1 MDRIKMMIK
10 PNKLTLSLITLS
22 IISATSVFANEINS
36 VEPTKPL
43 NYDIKLN
50 QATIFLRGA
59 ELENNVT
66 LNLPAG
72 QSEIVLSNVANN
84 IDPRSLSISIDNEDV
99 IINTINVKKIPIAP
113 SYPSNIAVL
122 MEKQKDI
129 NKRIEV
135 LNININVGDEQITL
149 LKDQS
154 FFGYGETQSLEH
166 SSQKFDFIS
175 QKMTSILNQQKMA
188 REEIAELTEQLE
200 ELNRQLEI
208 DMPII
213 AQEKT
218 QIVLSLGTSKN
229 LTSKMRIS
237 YITPDAGWSPAY
249 DIRSQGMD
257 KPILL
262 TYKADVI
269 QNTGLNWDKVKLVLT
284 STNPSLNITAPTLS
298 PWYLSLYNNT
308 SKFKQS
314 NMDMRMAMPAPVL
327 EEMSERE
334 SMAPRERLSKGV
346 TRYVTTN
353 NNGINLSHA
362 IALPYTLKNSTEP
375 NTLVIN
381 QKEVVADYRYLTTP
395 KLVEEVYLQAEV
407 KDWENLNLLNGRAN
421 IYYMNSFVGNSYINT
436 NELTELLSIPF
447 GIDKNIQISRI
458 NNEKIRKEPIFIGT
472 TIEQKE
478 SYTIKVRNTYNSPV
492 KVTIYDQLP
501 LSQENNINVA
511 DAVYKDGVLDK
522 DTGEIK
528 WDITL
533 GAKEEKSL
541 PLNYTLS
548 YPKNRQIMGL

>member
-1 MDRIKMMIK
+1 MMIK

-36 VEPTKPL
+36 VDPTKPL

-72 QSEIVLSNVANN
+72 QSEVVLSNVANN

-298 PWYLSLYNNT
+298 PWYLSLYNNA

-327 EEMSERE
+327 DEMSERE
-334 SMAPRERLSKGV
+334 TSAPRERLSKGV

-436 NELTELLSIPF
+436 NELTELFSILF

-511 DAVYKDGVLDK
+511 DAIYKDGVLDK

>member
-1 MDRIKMMIK
+1 MMIK
-10 PNKLTLSLITLS
+10 SNKLTLSLITLS
-22 IISATSVFANEINS
+22 IISATSAFANEINS
-36 VEPTKPL
+36 VDPTKPI

-72 QSEIVLSNVANN
+72 QSEVVLSNVANN

-113 SYPSNIAVL
+113 SYPSDIAVL

-129 NKRIEV
+129 NKRIEE
-135 LNININVGDEQITL
+135 LNININVGNEQITL

-188 REEIAELTEQLE
+188 REEITELTKQLE
-200 ELNRQLEI
+200 ELSRQLEI
-208 DMPII
+208 DIPII

-269 QNTGLNWDKVKLVLT
+269 QNTGLNWDKVKLILT

-298 PWYLSLYNNT
+298 PWYLALYNDNAKFR
-308 SKFKQS
+308 SKS
-314 NMDMRMAMPAPVL
+314 MSMEMA
-327 EEMSERE
+327 
-334 SMAPRERLSKGV
+334 
-346 TRYVTTN
+346 
-353 NNGINLSHA
+353 
-362 IALPYTLKNSTEP
+362 
-375 NTLVIN
+375 
-381 QKEVVADYRYLTTP
+381 
-395 KLVEEVYLQAEV
+395 
-407 KDWENLNLLNGRAN
+407 
-421 IYYMNSFVGNSYINT
+421 
-436 NELTELLSIPF
+436 
-447 GIDKNIQISRI
+447 
-458 NNEKIRKEPIFIGT
+458 
-472 TIEQKE
+472 
-478 SYTIKVRNTYNSPV
+478 SPV
-492 KVTIYDQLP
+492 APSPAIIR
-501 LSQENNINVA
+501 E
-511 DAVYKDGVLDK
+511 
-522 DTGEIK
+522 
-528 WDITL
+528 
-533 GAKEEKSL
+533 
-541 PLNYTLS
+541 
-548 YPKNRQIMGL
+548 

>member
-1 MDRIKMMIK
+1 MMIK

-22 IISATSVFANEINS
+22 IISSTSAFANEINS
-36 VEPTKPL
+36 VDPTKPL

-59 ELENNVT
+59 ELDNNVT

-72 QSEIVLSNVANN
+72 QSEVVLSNIANN
-84 IDPRSLSISIDNEDV
+84 IDPKSLSISIDNDDV

-113 SYPSNIAVL
+113 IYPTAITVL
-122 MEKQKDI
+122 IDKQKEI
-129 NKRIEV
+129 NKQIEV
-135 LNININVGDEQITL
+135 LNININVGDEQIAL

-175 QKMTSILNQQKMA
+175 QKMTSILNQQKA
-188 REEIAELTEQLE
+188 AQEEIAELTEKLE

-213 AQEKT
+213 AKEKT

-308 SKFKQS
+308 AKFRNS
-314 NMDMRMAMPAPVL
+314 NMDMKMAMPAPV
-327 EEMSERE
+327 SEAMNE
-334 SMAPRERLSKGV
+334 APREQLSKGV

-528 WDITL
+528 WNITL

>member
-1 MDRIKMMIK
+1 MMIK

-22 IISATSVFANEINS
+22 IISATSAFANEINS
-36 VEPTKPL
+36 VDLTKSL

-72 QSEIVLSNVANN
+72 QSEVVLSNVANN

-113 SYPSNIAVL
+113 SYPSDIAVL

-154 FFGYGETQSLEH
+154 FFGYGETQSLEQ

-200 ELNRQLEI
+200 ELSRQLEI

-218 QIVLSLGTSKN
+218 QIFLSLGTSKD

-269 QNTGLNWDKVKLVLT
+269 QNTGLNWDKVKLILT

-298 PWYLSLYNNT
+298 PWYLALYNDNAKFR
-308 SKFKQS
+308 SKSMSMEMASPVAPSPAITIEESHEKQL
-314 NMDMRMAMPAPVL
+314 N
-327 EEMSERE
+327 
-334 SMAPRERLSKGV
+334 KGV

-362 IALPYTLKNSTEP
+362 IALPYTLKNSTKP

-407 KDWENLNLLNGRAN
+407 KDWENLNLLNGRTN

-501 LSQENNINVA
+501 LSQENNINVT

>member
-1 MDRIKMMIK
+1 MMIK

-22 IISATSVFANEINS
+22 IISATSAFANEINS
-36 VEPTKPL
+36 VDLTKSL

-72 QSEIVLSNVANN
+72 QSEVVLSNVANN

-113 SYPSNIAVL
+113 SYPSDIAVL

-175 QKMTSILNQQKMA
+175 QKMTSILNQQKIA

-200 ELNRQLEI
+200 ELSRQLEI

-218 QIVLSLGTSKN
+218 QIVLSLGTSKD

-269 QNTGLNWDKVKLVLT
+269 QNTGLNWDKVKLILT

-298 PWYLSLYNNT
+298 PWYLALYNDNAKFRSKSMSMEMT
-308 SKFKQS
+308 SPVAPSPAITIEESHEKQL
-314 NMDMRMAMPAPVL
+314 N
-327 EEMSERE
+327 
-334 SMAPRERLSKGV
+334 KGV

-362 IALPYTLKNSTEP
+362 IALPYTLKNSTKP

-407 KDWENLNLLNGRAN
+407 KDWENLNLLNGRTN

-501 LSQENNINVA
+501 LSQENNINVT

>member
-1 MDRIKMMIK
+1 MIK
-10 PNKLTLSLITLS
+10 PNKLTLSLFILS
-22 IISATSVFANEINS
+22 IISTSNALANEPNS
-36 VEPTKPL
+36 AELTKAL
-43 NYDIKLN
+43 YQDVKLN

-59 ELENNVT
+59 ELENSTT

-72 QSEIVLSNVANN
+72 QSEVVLSNVANN
-84 IDPRSLSISIDNEDV
+84 IDPKSLSISLDNDDV
-99 IINTINVKKIPIAP
+99 VINTINVKKIPIAP
-113 SYPSNIAVL
+113 SYPSAITVL
-122 MEKQKDI
+122 MEKQRDL
-129 NKRIEV
+129 NKRIEE
-135 LNININVGDEQITL
+135 LNININVGDEQIAL

-154 FFGYGETQSLEH
+154 FFGYGETQSLEQ

-175 QKMTSILNQQKMA
+175 KKMTSILNQQKMA
-188 REEIAELTEQLE
+188 REEIAELTEKLE
-200 ELNRQLEI
+200 ELSRQLEI

-213 AQEKT
+213 AKEKT

-249 DIRSQGMD
+249 DIRSQGMG

-298 PWYLSLYNNT
+298 PWYLALYNDNAKFR
-308 SKFKQS
+308 SKS
-314 NMDMRMAMPAPVL
+314 MSMDMAAPVVPSPAL
-327 EEMSERE
+327 MGEESYEKQ
-334 SMAPRERLSKGV
+334 LNKGV

-353 NNGINLSHA
+353 NNGINLSHT
-362 IALPYTLKNSTEP
+362 IALPYTLKNSTET

-381 QKEVVADYRYLTTP
+381 QKEVTADYRYLTTP

-421 IYYMNSFVGNSYINT
+421 IYYMNSFVGNTYINT
-436 NELTELLSIPF
+436 NELTELLNIPL

-478 SYTIKVRNTYNSPV
+478 SYTIKVRNTYDTLV

-511 DAVYKDGVLDK
+511 NADYKDGVLDK
-522 DTGEIK
+522 DTGEIE
-528 WDITL
+528 WSITL
-533 GAKEEKSL
+533 GAKQEKSL

-548 YPKNRQIMGL
+548 YPKNRQVMGL

>member
-1 MDRIKMMIK
+1 MMIK

-22 IISATSVFANEINS
+22 IISSTSAFANEINS
-36 VEPTKPL
+36 VDLNKPL
-43 NYDIKLN
+43 NYDIKLD

-59 ELENNVT
+59 ELDNNVT

-72 QSEIVLSNVANN
+72 QSEVVLSNVANN
-84 IDPRSLSISIDNEDV
+84 IDPKSLSISIDNDDV
-99 IINTINVKKIPIAP
+99 IINTINVKKIPIP
-113 SYPSNIAVL
+113 PNYPSAIVAL
-122 MEKQKDI
+122 MEKQKEI

-135 LNININVGDEQITL
+135 LNININVGDEQIAL

-154 FFGYGETQSLEH
+154 FFGHDETQSLEH
-166 SSQKFDFIS
+166 ASQKFDFIS
-175 QKMTSILNQQKMA
+175 QKMTSILNQQKIA
-188 REEIAELTEQLE
+188 REEIAELTEQFE
-200 ELNRQLEI
+200 ELSRKLEI

-213 AQEKT
+213 AEEKT
-218 QIVLSLGTSKN
+218 QIVLSLGASKN
-229 LTSKMRIS
+229 LTSKMHIS

-298 PWYLSLYNNT
+298 PWYLALYNDNAKFR
-308 SKFKQS
+308 SKSMSMEMASAPSPTIMREESHEKQL
-314 NMDMRMAMPAPVL
+314 N
-327 EEMSERE
+327 
-334 SMAPRERLSKGV
+334 KGV

-381 QKEVVADYRYLTTP
+381 QKEVVADYRYLATP

-436 NELTELLSIPF
+436 NELTELLNIPF

-528 WDITL
+528 WNITL

-541 PLNYTLS
+541 LLNYTLS
-548 YPKNRQIMGL
+548 YPKNRQVVGL

>member
-1 MDRIKMMIK
+1 MMIK
-10 PNKLTLSLITLS
+10 SNKLTLSLITLS
-22 IISATSVFANEINS
+22 IISATSAFANEINS
-36 VEPTKPL
+36 VDPTKPI

-72 QSEIVLSNVANN
+72 QSEVVLSNVANN

-113 SYPSNIAVL
+113 SYPSDIAIL

-175 QKMTSILNQQKMA
+175 QKMASILNQQKMA
-188 REEIAELTEQLE
+188 REEITELTKQLE
-200 ELNRQLEI
+200 ELRRQLEI

-237 YITPDAGWSPAY
+237 YITPDARWSPAY

-269 QNTGLNWDKVKLVLT
+269 QNTGLNWDKVKLILT

-298 PWYLSLYNNT
+298 PWYLALYNDNAKFR
-308 SKFKQS
+308 SKSMSMEMASPVAPSPAIIREESHEKQL
-314 NMDMRMAMPAPVL
+314 N
-327 EEMSERE
+327 
-334 SMAPRERLSKGV
+334 KGV

-353 NNGINLSHA
+353 NNGINFSHT

-381 QKEVVADYRYLTTP
+381 QKEVVANYRYLTTP

>member
-1 MDRIKMMIK
+1 MMIK
-10 PNKLTLSLITLS
+10 PNKLILSLITLS
-22 IISATSVFANEINS
+22 IISSTSAFANEINS
-36 VEPTKPL
+36 VDPTKPL

-59 ELENNVT
+59 ELDNNVT

-72 QSEIVLSNVANN
+72 QSEVVLSNIANN
-84 IDPRSLSISIDNEDV
+84 IDPKSLSISIDNDDV

-113 SYPSNIAVL
+113 SYPSAIAVL

-135 LNININVGDEQITL
+135 LNININVGDEQIAL

-175 QKMTSILNQQKMA
+175 QKMTSILNQQKAA
-188 REEIAELTEQLE
+188 REEIAELTEKLE

-213 AQEKT
+213 AKEKT

-308 SKFKQS
+308 AKFRNS
-314 NMDMRMAMPAPVL
+314 NMDMKMAMPAPV
-327 EEMSERE
+327 SEAINE
-334 SMAPRERLSKGV
+334 APREQLSKGV

-528 WDITL
+528 WNITL

>member
-1 MDRIKMMIK
+1 MKMMIK
-10 PNKLTLSLITLS
+10 PNKRALSLFALS
-22 IISATSVFANEINS
+22 IVSATNVFANEIS
-36 VEPTKPL
+36 SIDPAKTL
-43 NYDIKLN
+43 NYDVKLN

-59 ELENNVT
+59 ELNNNVT

-72 QSEIVLSNVANN
+72 QSEVVLSNIANN
-84 IDPRSLSISIDNEDV
+84 IDPKSLSISIDNDDV

-113 SYPSNIAVL
+113 SYPSAITVL

-129 NKRIEV
+129 NKKIEE
-135 LNININVGDEQITL
+135 LNINIKVGDEQIVL

-154 FFGYGETQSLEH
+154 FFGYGETQSLEQ

-175 QKMTSILNQQKMA
+175 QKMTSILNQQKIA

-208 DMPII
+208 NMPVITK
-213 AQEKT
+213 EKT
-218 QIVLSLGTSKN
+218 QIVLSLDTSKN
-229 LTSKMRIS
+229 LTSKMHIS

-298 PWYLSLYNNT
+298 PWYLALYNDNAKFR
-308 SKFKQS
+308 SKSMSMEMASAPSPTMMREESHEKQL
-314 NMDMRMAMPAPVL
+314 N
-327 EEMSERE
+327 
-334 SMAPRERLSKGV
+334 KGV

-407 KDWENLNLLNGRAN
+407 KDWENLNLLNGRTN

-501 LSQENNINVA
+501 LSQENNINVT
-511 DAVYKDGVLDK
+511 DAVYKDGVLNK
-522 DTGEIK
+522 DTGEIE
-528 WDITL
+528 WNITL

>member
-1 MDRIKMMIK
+1 MDRMKMMIK

-22 IISATSVFANEINS
+22 IISSTSAFANEINS
-36 VEPTKPL
+36 VDPTKPL

-59 ELENNVT
+59 ELDNNVT

-72 QSEIVLSNVANN
+72 QSEVVLSNIANN
-84 IDPRSLSISIDNEDV
+84 IDPKSLSISIDNNDV

-113 SYPSNIAVL
+113 IYPTVITVL
-122 MEKQKDI
+122 IDKQKEI
-129 NKRIEV
+129 NKQIEV
-135 LNININVGDEQITL
+135 LNININVGDEQIAL

-154 FFGYGETQSLEH
+154 FFGYGETQSLEQ

-175 QKMTSILNQQKMA
+175 QKMTSILNQQKLA
-188 REEIAELTEQLE
+188 REEIAKLTEQLE

-213 AQEKT
+213 AKEKT

-308 SKFKQS
+308 AKFRNS
-314 NMDMRMAMPAPVL
+314 NMDMKMAMPAPV
-327 EEMSERE
+327 SEAMNE
-334 SMAPRERLSKGV
+334 APREQLSKGV

-511 DAVYKDGVLDK
+511 DTVYKDGVLDK

-528 WDITL
+528 WNITL

-548 YPKNRQIMGL
+548 YPKNRQIVGL

>member
-1 MDRIKMMIK
+1 MDRMKMMIK

-22 IISATSVFANEINS
+22 IISSTSAFANEINS
-36 VEPTKPL
+36 VELNKPL
-43 NYDIKLN
+43 NYDIKLD

-59 ELENNVT
+59 ELDNNVT

-72 QSEIVLSNVANN
+72 QSEVVLSNVANN
-84 IDPRSLSISIDNEDV
+84 IDPKSLSISIDNDDV
-99 IINTINVKKIPIAP
+99 IINTINVKKIPIP
-113 SYPSNIAVL
+113 PNYPSAIVAL
-122 MEKQKDI
+122 MEKQKEI

-135 LNININVGDEQITL
+135 LNININVGDEQIAL

-154 FFGYGETQSLEH
+154 FFGHDETQSLEH

-175 QKMTSILNQQKMA
+175 QKMTSILNQQKIA
-188 REEIAELTEQLE
+188 REEIAELTEQFE
-200 ELNRQLEI
+200 ELSRKLEI

-213 AQEKT
+213 AEEKT
-218 QIVLSLGTSKN
+218 QIVLSLGASKN

-298 PWYLSLYNNT
+298 PWYLALYNDNAKFR
-308 SKFKQS
+308 SKSMNMEMASAPSPTIMREESHEKQL
-314 NMDMRMAMPAPVL
+314 N
-327 EEMSERE
+327 
-334 SMAPRERLSKGV
+334 KGV

-381 QKEVVADYRYLTTP
+381 QKEVVADYRYLATP

-436 NELTELLSIPF
+436 NELTELLNIPF

-528 WDITL
+528 WNITL

-548 YPKNRQIMGL
+548 YPKNRQVVGL

>member
-1 MDRIKMMIK
+1 MMIK

-22 IISATSVFANEINS
+22 IISSTSAFANEINS
-36 VEPTKPL
+36 VELNKPL
-43 NYDIKLN
+43 NYDIKLD

-59 ELENNVT
+59 ELDNNVT

-72 QSEIVLSNVANN
+72 QSEVVLSNVANN
-84 IDPRSLSISIDNEDV
+84 IDPKSLSISIDNDDV
-99 IINTINVKKIPIAP
+99 IINTINVKKIPIP
-113 SYPSNIAVL
+113 PNYPSAIVAL
-122 MEKQKDI
+122 MEKQKEI

-135 LNININVGDEQITL
+135 LNININVGDEQIAL

-154 FFGYGETQSLEH
+154 FFGHDETQSLEH

-175 QKMTSILNQQKMA
+175 QKMTSILNQQKIA
-188 REEIAELTEQLE
+188 REEIAELTEQFE
-200 ELNRQLEI
+200 ELSRKLEI

-213 AQEKT
+213 AEEKT
-218 QIVLSLGTSKN
+218 QIVLSLGASKN

-298 PWYLSLYNNT
+298 PWYLALYNDNAKFR
-308 SKFKQS
+308 SKSMNMEMASAPSPTIMREESHEKQL
-314 NMDMRMAMPAPVL
+314 N
-327 EEMSERE
+327 
-334 SMAPRERLSKGV
+334 KGV

-381 QKEVVADYRYLTTP
+381 QKEVVADYRYLATP

-436 NELTELLSIPF
+436 NELTELLNIPF

-528 WDITL
+528 WNITL

-541 PLNYTLS
+541 LLNYTLS
-548 YPKNRQIMGL
+548 YPKNRQVVGL

>member
-1 MDRIKMMIK
+1 MMIK
-10 PNKLTLSLITLS
+10 PNKLTLSLFILS
-22 IISATSVFANEINS
+22 IISTSNALANEPNS
-36 VEPTKPL
+36 AELTKAL
-43 NYDIKLN
+43 YQDVKLN

-59 ELENNVT
+59 ELENSTT

-72 QSEIVLSNVANN
+72 QSEVVLSNVANN
-84 IDPRSLSISIDNEDV
+84 IDPKSLSISLDNDDV
-99 IINTINVKKIPIAP
+99 VINTINVKKIPIAP
-113 SYPSNIAVL
+113 SYPSAITVL
-122 MEKQKDI
+122 MEKQRDL
-129 NKRIEV
+129 NKRIEE
-135 LNININVGDEQITL
+135 LNININVGDEQIAL

-154 FFGYGETQSLEH
+154 FFGYGETQSLEQ

-175 QKMTSILNQQKMA
+175 KKMTSILNQQKMA
-188 REEIAELTEQLE
+188 REEIAELTEKLE
-200 ELNRQLEI
+200 ELSRQLEI

-213 AQEKT
+213 AKEKT

-249 DIRSQGMD
+249 DIRSQGMG

-298 PWYLSLYNNT
+298 PWYLALYNDNAKFR
-308 SKFKQS
+308 SKS
-314 NMDMRMAMPAPVL
+314 MSMDMAAPVVPSPAL
-327 EEMSERE
+327 MGEESYEKQ
-334 SMAPRERLSKGV
+334 LNKGV

-353 NNGINLSHA
+353 NNGINLSHT
-362 IALPYTLKNSTEP
+362 IALPYTLKNSTET

-381 QKEVVADYRYLTTP
+381 QKEVTADYRYLTTP

-421 IYYMNSFVGNSYINT
+421 IYYMNSFVGNTYINT
-436 NELTELLSIPF
+436 NELTELLNIPL

-478 SYTIKVRNTYNSPV
+478 SYTIKVRNTYDTPV

-511 DAVYKDGVLDK
+511 NADYKDGVLDK
-522 DTGEIK
+522 DTGEIE
-528 WDITL
+528 WSITL
-533 GAKEEKSL
+533 GAKQEKSL

-548 YPKNRQIMGL
+548 YPKNRQVMGL

>member
-1 MDRIKMMIK
+1 MMIK
-10 PNKLTLSLITLS
+10 PNKRALSLFALS
-22 IISATSVFANEINS
+22 IVSATNVFANEIS
-36 VEPTKPL
+36 SIVPAKTL
-43 NYDIKLN
+43 NYDVKLN

-59 ELENNVT
+59 ELNNNVT

-72 QSEIVLSNVANN
+72 QSEVVLSNVANN
-84 IDPRSLSISIDNEDV
+84 IDPKSLSINIDNDDV

-113 SYPSNIAVL
+113 SYPSAITVL

-129 NKRIEV
+129 NKKIEE
-135 LNININVGDEQITL
+135 LNINIKVGDEQIVL

-154 FFGYGETQSLEH
+154 FFGYGETQSLEQ

-175 QKMTSILNQQKMA
+175 QKMTSILNQQKIA

-208 DMPII
+208 NMPVI
-213 AQEKT
+213 AKEKT

-229 LTSKMRIS
+229 LTSKMHIS

-298 PWYLSLYNNT
+298 PWYLALYNDNAKFR
-308 SKFKQS
+308 SKSMSMEMASAPSPTMMREESHEKQL
-314 NMDMRMAMPAPVL
+314 N
-327 EEMSERE
+327 
-334 SMAPRERLSKGV
+334 KGV
-346 TRYVTTN
+346 TRYITTN

-407 KDWENLNLLNGRAN
+407 KDWENLNLLNGRTN

-478 SYTIKVRNTYNSPV
+478 SYNIKVRNTYNSPV

-501 LSQENNINVA
+501 LSQENNINVT

-522 DTGEIK
+522 DTGEIE
-528 WDITL
+528 WNITL

>member
-1 MDRIKMMIK
+1 MMIK

-22 IISATSVFANEINS
+22 IISATSTFANEINS

-72 QSEIVLSNVANN
+72 QSEVVLSNVANN
-84 IDPRSLSISIDNEDV
+84 IDPKSLSISIDNEDV

-113 SYPSNIAVL
+113 SYPSDIAVL
-122 MEKQKDI
+122 IEKQKDI

-135 LNININVGDEQITL
+135 LNININVGDEQIAL

-200 ELNRQLEI
+200 ELSRQLEI

-298 PWYLSLYNNT
+298 PWYLSLYNNS

-327 EEMSERE
+327 DEMSERE
-334 SMAPRERLSKGV
+334 SSTPRERLSKGV

-381 QKEVVADYRYLTTP
+381 QKEVIADYRYLTTP

-407 KDWENLNLLNGRAN
+407 KDWENLNLLNGRTN

>member
-1 MDRIKMMIK
+1 MMIK
-10 PNKLTLSLITLS
+10 PNKLTLTLITLS
-22 IISATSVFANEINS
+22 IISATSAFANEINS
-36 VEPTKPL
+36 VDLTKSL

-72 QSEIVLSNVANN
+72 QSEVVLSNVANN

-113 SYPSNIAVL
+113 SYPSDIAVL

-154 FFGYGETQSLEH
+154 FFGYGETQSLEQ

-200 ELNRQLEI
+200 ELSRQLEI

-218 QIVLSLGTSKN
+218 QIVLSLGTSKD

-269 QNTGLNWDKVKLVLT
+269 QNTGLNWDKVKLILT

-298 PWYLSLYNNT
+298 PWYLALYNDNAKFR
-308 SKFKQS
+308 SKSMSMEMASPVAPSPAITIEESHEKQL
-314 NMDMRMAMPAPVL
+314 N
-327 EEMSERE
+327 
-334 SMAPRERLSKGV
+334 KGV

-407 KDWENLNLLNGRAN
+407 KDWENLNLLNGRTN

-501 LSQENNINVA
+501 LSQENNINVT

>member
-1 MDRIKMMIK
+1 MIK

-22 IISATSVFANEINS
+22 IISSTSAFANEINS
-36 VEPTKPL
+36 VDPTKPL

-59 ELENNVT
+59 ELDNNVT

-72 QSEIVLSNVANN
+72 QSEVVLSNIANN
-84 IDPRSLSISIDNEDV
+84 IDPKSLSISIDNNDV

-113 SYPSNIAVL
+113 IYPTVITVL
-122 MEKQKDI
+122 IDKQKEI
-129 NKRIEV
+129 NKQIEV
-135 LNININVGDEQITL
+135 LNININVGDEQIAL

-154 FFGYGETQSLEH
+154 FFGYGETQSLEQ

-175 QKMTSILNQQKMA
+175 QKMTSILNQQKLA
-188 REEIAELTEQLE
+188 REEIAKLTEQLE

-213 AQEKT
+213 AKEKT

-308 SKFKQS
+308 AKFRNS
-314 NMDMRMAMPAPVL
+314 NMDMKMAMPAPV
-327 EEMSERE
+327 SEAMNE
-334 SMAPRERLSKGV
+334 APREQLSKGV

-511 DAVYKDGVLDK
+511 DTVYKDGVLDK

-528 WDITL
+528 WNITL

-548 YPKNRQIMGL
+548 YPKNRQIVGL

>member
-1 MDRIKMMIK
+1 MDRMKMMIK

-22 IISATSVFANEINS
+22 IISSTSAFANEINS
-36 VEPTKPL
+36 VDPTKPL

-59 ELENNVT
+59 ELDNNVT

-72 QSEIVLSNVANN
+72 QSEVVLSNIANN
-84 IDPRSLSISIDNEDV
+84 IDPKSLSISLDNDDV

-113 SYPSNIAVL
+113 SYPSAIAVL

-135 LNININVGDEQITL
+135 LNININVGDEQIAL

-175 QKMTSILNQQKMA
+175 QKMTSILNQQKAA
-188 REEIAELTEQLE
+188 REEIAELTEKLE

-213 AQEKT
+213 AKEKT

-308 SKFKQS
+308 AKFRNS
-314 NMDMRMAMPAPVL
+314 NMDMKMAMPAP
-327 EEMSERE
+327 MSEAMNE
-334 SMAPRERLSKGV
+334 APREQLSKGV

-528 WDITL
+528 WNITL

>member
-1 MDRIKMMIK
+1 MMIK

-22 IISATSVFANEINS
+22 IISSTSAFANEINS
-36 VEPTKPL
+36 VELNKPL
-43 NYDIKLN
+43 NYDIKLD

-59 ELENNVT
+59 ELDNNVT
-66 LNLPAG
+66 LNLPTG
-72 QSEIVLSNVANN
+72 QSEVVLSNVANN
-84 IDPRSLSISIDNEDV
+84 IDPKSLSISIDNDDV
-99 IINTINVKKIPIAP
+99 IINTINVKKIPIP
-113 SYPSNIAVL
+113 PNYPSAIVAL
-122 MEKQKDI
+122 MEKQKEI

-135 LNININVGDEQITL
+135 LNININVGDEQIAL

-154 FFGYGETQSLEH
+154 FFGHDETQSLEH

-175 QKMTSILNQQKMA
+175 QKMTSILNQQKIA
-188 REEIAELTEQLE
+188 REEIAELTEQFE
-200 ELNRQLEI
+200 ELSRKLEI

-213 AQEKT
+213 AEEKT
-218 QIVLSLGTSKN
+218 QIVLSLGASKN

-298 PWYLSLYNNT
+298 PWYLALYNDNAKFR
-308 SKFKQS
+308 SKSMNMEMASAPSPTIMREESHEKQL
-314 NMDMRMAMPAPVL
+314 N
-327 EEMSERE
+327 
-334 SMAPRERLSKGV
+334 KGV

-381 QKEVVADYRYLTTP
+381 QKEVVADYRYLATP

-436 NELTELLSIPF
+436 NELTELLNIPF

-528 WDITL
+528 WNITL

-548 YPKNRQIMGL
+548 YPKNRQVVGL

>member
-1 MDRIKMMIK
+1 MDRMKMMIK

-22 IISATSVFANEINS
+22 IISSTSAFANEINS
-36 VEPTKPL
+36 VDLNKPL
-43 NYDIKLN
+43 NYDIKLD

-59 ELENNVT
+59 ELDNNVT

-72 QSEIVLSNVANN
+72 QSEVVLSNVANN
-84 IDPRSLSISIDNEDV
+84 IDPKSLSISIDNDDV
-99 IINTINVKKIPIAP
+99 IINTINVKKIPIP
-113 SYPSNIAVL
+113 PNYPSAIVAL
-122 MEKQKDI
+122 MEKQKEI

-135 LNININVGDEQITL
+135 LNININVGDEQIAL

-154 FFGYGETQSLEH
+154 FFGHDETQSLEH
-166 SSQKFDFIS
+166 ASQKFDFIS
-175 QKMTSILNQQKMA
+175 QKMTSILNQQKIA
-188 REEIAELTEQLE
+188 REEIAELTEQFE
-200 ELNRQLEI
+200 ELSRKLEI

-213 AQEKT
+213 AEEKT
-218 QIVLSLGTSKN
+218 QIVLSLGASKN
-229 LTSKMRIS
+229 LTSKMHIS

-298 PWYLSLYNNT
+298 PWYLALYNDNAKFR
-308 SKFKQS
+308 SKSMSMEMASAPSPTIMREESHEKQL
-314 NMDMRMAMPAPVL
+314 N
-327 EEMSERE
+327 
-334 SMAPRERLSKGV
+334 KGV

-381 QKEVVADYRYLTTP
+381 QKEVVADYRYLATP

-436 NELTELLSIPF
+436 NELTELLNIPF

-528 WDITL
+528 WNITL

-548 YPKNRQIMGL
+548 YPKNRQVVGL

>member
-1 MDRIKMMIK
+1 MIK

-22 IISATSVFANEINS
+22 IISSTSAFANEINS
-36 VEPTKPL
+36 VDPTKPL

-59 ELENNVT
+59 ELDNNVT

-72 QSEIVLSNVANN
+72 QSEVVLSNIANN
-84 IDPRSLSISIDNEDV
+84 IDPKSLSISIDNDDV

-113 SYPSNIAVL
+113 IYPTAITVL
-122 MEKQKDI
+122 IDKQKEI
-129 NKRIEV
+129 NKQIEV
-135 LNININVGDEQITL
+135 LNININVGDEQIAL

-175 QKMTSILNQQKMA
+175 QKMTSILNQQKA
-188 REEIAELTEQLE
+188 AQEEIAELTEKLE

-213 AQEKT
+213 AKEKT

-308 SKFKQS
+308 AKFRNS
-314 NMDMRMAMPAPVL
+314 NMDMKMAMPAPV
-327 EEMSERE
+327 SEAMNE
-334 SMAPRERLSKGV
+334 APREQLSKGV

-478 SYTIKVRNTYNSPV
+478 SYTIKLRNTYNSPV

-528 WDITL
+528 WNITL

>member
-1 MDRIKMMIK
+1 MMIK
-10 PNKLTLSLITLS
+10 PNKRALSLFALS
-22 IISATSVFANEINS
+22 IVSATNVFANEIS
-36 VEPTKPL
+36 SIDPAKTL
-43 NYDIKLN
+43 NYDVKLN

-59 ELENNVT
+59 ELNNNVT

-72 QSEIVLSNVANN
+72 QSEVVLSNVANN
-84 IDPRSLSISIDNEDV
+84 IDPKSLSINIDNDDV

-113 SYPSNIAVL
+113 SYPSAITVL

-129 NKRIEV
+129 NKKIEE
-135 LNININVGDEQITL
+135 LNINIKVGDEQIVL

-154 FFGYGETQSLEH
+154 FFGYGETQSLEQ

-175 QKMTSILNQQKMA
+175 QKMTSILNQQKIA

-208 DMPII
+208 NMPVI
-213 AQEKT
+213 AKEKT

-229 LTSKMRIS
+229 LTSKMHIS

-298 PWYLSLYNNT
+298 PWYLALYNDNAKFR
-308 SKFKQS
+308 SKSMSMEMASAPSPTMMREESHEKQL
-314 NMDMRMAMPAPVL
+314 N
-327 EEMSERE
+327 
-334 SMAPRERLSKGV
+334 KGV

-407 KDWENLNLLNGRAN
+407 KDWENLNLLNGRTN

-501 LSQENNINVA
+501 LSQENNINVT
-511 DAVYKDGVLDK
+511 DAVYKDGVLNK
-522 DTGEIK
+522 DTGEIE
-528 WDITL
+528 WNITL

>member
-1 MDRIKMMIK
+1 MMIK
-10 PNKLTLSLITLS
+10 HNKLTLSLITLS
-22 IISATSVFANEINS
+22 IISATNALANEIS
-36 VEPTKPL
+36 SIDPAQPL

-59 ELENNVT
+59 ELDNNVT

-72 QSEIVLSNVANN
+72 QSEVVLSNVANN
-84 IDPRSLSISIDNEDV
+84 IDPKSLSISIDNDDV

-113 SYPSNIAVL
+113 SYPSAVAVL

-129 NKRIEV
+129 SKRIEV
-135 LNININVGDEQITL
+135 LNININVGDEQIAL

-200 ELNRQLEI
+200 ELSRQLEI
-208 DMPII
+208 DMPVITKD
-213 AQEKT
+213 KT

-269 QNTGLNWDKVKLVLT
+269 QNTGLNWDKVKLILT

-308 SKFKQS
+308 AKFRQS
-314 NMDMRMAMPAPVL
+314 NMDMKMAMPAPAL
-327 EEMSERE
+327 EAMSE
-334 SMAPRERLSKGV
+334 APRAQLSKGV

-447 GIDKNIQISRI
+447 GIDKNIQISRV

-501 LSQENNINVA
+501 LSQENNINVS

-522 DTGEIK
+522 DTGEIE
-528 WDITL
+528 WNITL

>member
-1 MDRIKMMIK
+1 MMIK
-10 PNKLTLSLITLS
+10 PNKRALSLFALS
-22 IISATSVFANEINS
+22 IVSATNVFANEIS
-36 VEPTKPL
+36 SIDPAKTL
-43 NYDIKLN
+43 NYDVKLN

-59 ELENNVT
+59 ELNNNVT

-72 QSEIVLSNVANN
+72 QSEVVLSNIANN
-84 IDPRSLSISIDNEDV
+84 IDPKSLSISIDNDDV

-113 SYPSNIAVL
+113 SYPSAITVL

-129 NKRIEV
+129 NKKIEE
-135 LNININVGDEQITL
+135 LNINIKVGDEQIVL

-154 FFGYGETQSLEH
+154 FFGYGETQSLEQ

-175 QKMTSILNQQKMA
+175 QKMTSILNQQKIA

-208 DMPII
+208 NMPVITK
-213 AQEKT
+213 EKT
-218 QIVLSLGTSKN
+218 QIVLSLDTSKN
-229 LTSKMRIS
+229 LTSKMHIS

-298 PWYLSLYNNT
+298 PWYLALYNDNAKFR
-308 SKFKQS
+308 SKSMSMEMASAPSPTMMREESHEKQL
-314 NMDMRMAMPAPVL
+314 N
-327 EEMSERE
+327 
-334 SMAPRERLSKGV
+334 KGV

-407 KDWENLNLLNGRAN
+407 KDWENLNLLNGRTN

-501 LSQENNINVA
+501 LSQENNINVT
-511 DAVYKDGVLDK
+511 DAVYKDGVLNK
-522 DTGEIK
+522 DTGEIE
-528 WDITL
+528 WNITL

>member
-1 MDRIKMMIK
+1 MMIK

-22 IISATSVFANEINS
+22 IISATSAFANEINS
-36 VEPTKPL
+36 VDLTKSL

-72 QSEIVLSNVANN
+72 QSEVVLSNVANN

-113 SYPSNIAVL
+113 SYPSDIAVL

-175 QKMTSILNQQKMA
+175 QKMTSILNQQKIA

-200 ELNRQLEI
+200 ELSRQLEI

-229 LTSKMRIS
+229 LISKMRIS

-269 QNTGLNWDKVKLVLT
+269 QNTGLNWDKVKLILT

-298 PWYLSLYNNT
+298 PWYLALYNDNAKFR
-308 SKFKQS
+308 SKSMSMEMASPVAPSPAITIEESHEKQL
-314 NMDMRMAMPAPVL
+314 N
-327 EEMSERE
+327 
-334 SMAPRERLSKGV
+334 KGV

-362 IALPYTLKNSTEP
+362 IALPYTLKNSTKP

-407 KDWENLNLLNGRAN
+407 KDWENLNLLNGRTN

-501 LSQENNINVA
+501 LSQENNINVT

-533 GAKEEKSL
+533 GAKEEKLL

>member
-1 MDRIKMMIK
+1 MMIK

-22 IISATSVFANEINS
+22 IISSTSAFANEINS
-36 VEPTKPL
+36 VDPTKPL

-59 ELENNVT
+59 ELDNNVT

-72 QSEIVLSNVANN
+72 QSEVVLSNIANN
-84 IDPRSLSISIDNEDV
+84 IDPKSLSISIDNNDV

-113 SYPSNIAVL
+113 IYPTVITVL
-122 MEKQKDI
+122 IDKQKEI
-129 NKRIEV
+129 NKQIEV
-135 LNININVGDEQITL
+135 LNININVGDEQIAL

-154 FFGYGETQSLEH
+154 FFGYGETQSLEQ

-175 QKMTSILNQQKMA
+175 QKMTSILNQQKLA
-188 REEIAELTEQLE
+188 REEIAKLTEQLE

-213 AQEKT
+213 AKEKT

-308 SKFKQS
+308 AKFRNS
-314 NMDMRMAMPAPVL
+314 NMDMKMAMPAPV
-327 EEMSERE
+327 SEAMNE
-334 SMAPRERLSKGV
+334 APREQLSKGV

-511 DAVYKDGVLDK
+511 DTVYKDGVLDK

-528 WDITL
+528 WNITL

-548 YPKNRQIMGL
+548 YPKNRQIVGL

>member
-1 MDRIKMMIK
+1 MMIK

-22 IISATSVFANEINS
+22 IISSTSAFANEINS
-36 VEPTKPL
+36 VDLNKPL
-43 NYDIKLN
+43 NYDIKLD

-59 ELENNVT
+59 ELDNNVT

-72 QSEIVLSNVANN
+72 QSEVVLSNVANN
-84 IDPRSLSISIDNEDV
+84 IDPKSLSISIDNDDV
-99 IINTINVKKIPIAP
+99 IINTINVKKIPIP
-113 SYPSNIAVL
+113 PNYPSAIVAL
-122 MEKQKDI
+122 MEKQKEI

-135 LNININVGDEQITL
+135 LNININVGDEQIAL

-154 FFGYGETQSLEH
+154 FFGHDETQSLEH

-175 QKMTSILNQQKMA
+175 QKMTSILNQQKIA
-188 REEIAELTEQLE
+188 REEIAELTEQFE
-200 ELNRQLEI
+200 ELSRKLEI

-213 AQEKT
+213 AEEKT
-218 QIVLSLGTSKN
+218 QIVLSLGASKN

-298 PWYLSLYNNT
+298 PWYLALYNDNAKFR
-308 SKFKQS
+308 SKSMSMEMASAPSPTIMREESHEKQL
-314 NMDMRMAMPAPVL
+314 N
-327 EEMSERE
+327 
-334 SMAPRERLSKGV
+334 KGV

-353 NNGINLSHA
+353 NNGINLSHT

-381 QKEVVADYRYLTTP
+381 QKEVVADYRYLATP

-436 NELTELLSIPF
+436 NELTELLNIPF

-528 WDITL
+528 WNITL

-548 YPKNRQIMGL
+548 YPKNRQVVGL

>member
-1 MDRIKMMIK
+1 MMIK

-22 IISATSVFANEINS
+22 IISATSAFANEINS
-36 VEPTKPL
+36 VDLTKSL

-72 QSEIVLSNVANN
+72 QSEVVLSNVANN

-113 SYPSNIAVL
+113 SYPSDIAVL

-175 QKMTSILNQQKMA
+175 QKMTSILNQQKIA

-200 ELNRQLEI
+200 ELSRQLEI

-218 QIVLSLGTSKN
+218 QIVLSLGTSKD

-269 QNTGLNWDKVKLVLT
+269 QNTGLNWDKVKLILT

-298 PWYLSLYNNT
+298 PWYLALYNDNAKFR
-308 SKFKQS
+308 SKSMSMEMASPVAPSPAITIEESHEKQL
-314 NMDMRMAMPAPVL
+314 N
-327 EEMSERE
+327 
-334 SMAPRERLSKGV
+334 KGV

-436 NELTELLSIPF
+436 NELTELFSIPF

-501 LSQENNINVA
+501 LSQENNINVT

>member
-1 MDRIKMMIK
+1 MMIK
-10 PNKLTLSLITLS
+10 PNKRALSLFALS
-22 IISATSVFANEINS
+22 IVSATNVFANEIS
-36 VEPTKPL
+36 SIDPAKTL
-43 NYDIKLN
+43 NYDVKLN

-59 ELENNVT
+59 ELNNNVT

-72 QSEIVLSNVANN
+72 QSEVVLSNIANN
-84 IDPRSLSISIDNEDV
+84 IDPKSLSINIDNDDV

-113 SYPSNIAVL
+113 SYPSAITVL

-129 NKRIEV
+129 NKKIEE
-135 LNININVGDEQITL
+135 LNINIKVGDEQIVL

-154 FFGYGETQSLEH
+154 FFGYGETQSLEQ

-175 QKMTSILNQQKMA
+175 QKMTSILNQQKIA

-208 DMPII
+208 NMPVI
-213 AQEKT
+213 AKEKT

-229 LTSKMRIS
+229 LTSKMHIS

-298 PWYLSLYNNT
+298 PWYLALYNDNAKFR
-308 SKFKQS
+308 SKSMSMEMASAPSPTMMREESHEKQL
-314 NMDMRMAMPAPVL
+314 N
-327 EEMSERE
+327 
-334 SMAPRERLSKGV
+334 KGV

-407 KDWENLNLLNGRAN
+407 KDWENLNLLNGRTN

-478 SYTIKVRNTYNSPV
+478 SYTIKVRNTYNLPV

-511 DAVYKDGVLDK
+511 DAVYKDGVLNK
-522 DTGEIK
+522 DTGEIE
-528 WDITL
+528 WNITL

>member
-1 MDRIKMMIK
+1 MMIK

-36 VEPTKPL
+36 VDPTKPL

-72 QSEIVLSNVANN
+72 QSEVVLSNVANN

-298 PWYLSLYNNT
+298 PWYLSLYNNA

-327 EEMSERE
+327 DEMSERE
-334 SMAPRERLSKGV
+334 TSAPRERLSKGV

-436 NELTELLSIPF
+436 NELTDLFSIPF

-511 DAVYKDGVLDK
+511 DAIYKDGVLDK

>member
-1 MDRIKMMIK
+1 MIK

>member
-1 MDRIKMMIK
+1 MMIK
-10 PNKLTLSLITLS
+10 PNKRALSLFALS
-22 IISATSVFANEINS
+22 IVSATNVFANGISSIN
-36 VEPTKPL
+36 PAKTL
-43 NYDIKLN
+43 NYDVKLN

-59 ELENNVT
+59 ELNNNVT

-72 QSEIVLSNVANN
+72 QSEVVLSNIANN
-84 IDPRSLSISIDNEDV
+84 IDPKSLSINIDNDDV

-113 SYPSNIAVL
+113 SYPSAITVL

-129 NKRIEV
+129 NKKIEE
-135 LNININVGDEQITL
+135 LNINIKVGDEQIVL

-154 FFGYGETQSLEH
+154 FFGYGETQSLEQ

-175 QKMTSILNQQKMA
+175 QKMTSILNQQKIA

-208 DMPII
+208 NMPVI
-213 AQEKT
+213 AKEKT

-229 LTSKMRIS
+229 LTSKMHIS

-298 PWYLSLYNNT
+298 PWYLALYNDNAKFR
-308 SKFKQS
+308 SKSMSMEMASAPSPTMMREESHEKQL
-314 NMDMRMAMPAPVL
+314 N
-327 EEMSERE
+327 
-334 SMAPRERLSKGV
+334 KGV

-407 KDWENLNLLNGRAN
+407 KDWENLNLLNGRTN

-501 LSQENNINVA
+501 LSQENNINVT
-511 DAVYKDGVLDK
+511 DAVYKDGVLNK
-522 DTGEIK
+522 DTGEIE
-528 WDITL
+528 WNITL

>member
-1 MDRIKMMIK
+1 MMIK
-10 PNKLTLSLITLS
+10 SNKLTLSLITLS
-22 IISATSVFANEINS
+22 IISATSAFANEINS
-36 VEPTKPL
+36 VDPTKPI

-72 QSEIVLSNVANN
+72 QSEVVLSNVANN

-99 IINTINVKKIPIAP
+99 IINTINVKKILIAP
-113 SYPSNIAVL
+113 SYPSDIAVL

-129 NKRIEV
+129 NKRIEE
-135 LNININVGDEQITL
+135 LNININVGNEQITL

-188 REEIAELTEQLE
+188 REEITELTKQLE
-200 ELNRQLEI
+200 ELSRQLEI

-269 QNTGLNWDKVKLVLT
+269 QNTGLNWDKVKLILT

-298 PWYLSLYNNT
+298 PWYLALYNDNAKFR
-308 SKFKQS
+308 SKSMSMEMASPVAPSPAIIREESHEKQL
-314 NMDMRMAMPAPVL
+314 N
-327 EEMSERE
+327 
-334 SMAPRERLSKGV
+334 KGV

-353 NNGINLSHA
+353 NNGINFSHT

-381 QKEVVADYRYLTTP
+381 QKEVIANYRYLTTP

>member
-1 MDRIKMMIK
+1 MMIK

-22 IISATSVFANEINS
+22 IISSTSIFANEINS
-36 VEPTKPL
+36 VDHTKPL

-50 QATIFLRGA
+50 QSTIFLRGA
-59 ELENNVT
+59 ELDNNVT

-72 QSEIVLSNVANN
+72 QSEVVLSNIANN
-84 IDPRSLSISIDNEDV
+84 IDPKSLSISIDNDDV

-113 SYPSNIAVL
+113 SYPSAIAVL

-135 LNININVGDEQITL
+135 LNININVGDEQIAL

-175 QKMTSILNQQKMA
+175 QKMTSILNQQKAA
-188 REEIAELTEQLE
+188 REEIAELTEKLE

-213 AQEKT
+213 AKEKT

-308 SKFKQS
+308 AKFRNS
-314 NMDMRMAMPAPVL
+314 NIDMKMAMPAPV
-327 EEMSERE
+327 SEAMNE
-334 SMAPRERLSKGV
+334 APREQLSKGV

-528 WDITL
+528 WNITL

-541 PLNYTLS
+541 PLDYTLS

>member
-1 MDRIKMMIK
+1 MMIK
-10 PNKLTLSLITLS
+10 PNKLILSLITLS
-22 IISATSVFANEINS
+22 IISSTSAFANEINS
-36 VEPTKPL
+36 VDPTKPL

-59 ELENNVT
+59 ELDNNVT

-72 QSEIVLSNVANN
+72 QSEVVLSNIANN
-84 IDPRSLSISIDNEDV
+84 IDPKSLSISIDNDDV

-113 SYPSNIAVL
+113 SYPSAIAVL

-135 LNININVGDEQITL
+135 LNININVGDEQIAL

-175 QKMTSILNQQKMA
+175 QKMTSILNQQKAA
-188 REEIAELTEQLE
+188 REEIAELTEKLE

-213 AQEKT
+213 AKEKT

-308 SKFKQS
+308 AKFRNS
-314 NMDMRMAMPAPVL
+314 NMDMKMAMPAP
-327 EEMSERE
+327 MSEAMNE
-334 SMAPRERLSKGV
+334 APREQLSKGV

-478 SYTIKVRNTYNSPV
+478 SYTIKIRNTYNSPV

-511 DAVYKDGVLDK
+511 DTVYKDGVLDK

-528 WDITL
+528 WNITL

>member
-1 MDRIKMMIK
+1 MMIK
-10 PNKLTLSLITLS
+10 SNKLTLSLITLS
-22 IISATSVFANEINS
+22 IISATSAFANEINS
-36 VEPTKPL
+36 VDPTKPI

-72 QSEIVLSNVANN
+72 QSEVVLSNVANN

-113 SYPSNIAVL
+113 SYPSDIAVL
-122 MEKQKDI
+122 MKKQKDI
-129 NKRIEV
+129 NKRIEE
-135 LNININVGDEQITL
+135 LNININVGNEQITL

-200 ELNRQLEI
+200 ELSRQLEI

-229 LTSKMRIS
+229 LISKMRIS

-269 QNTGLNWDKVKLVLT
+269 QNTGLNWDKVKLILT

-298 PWYLSLYNNT
+298 PWYLALYNDNAKFR
-308 SKFKQS
+308 SKNMSMEMASPAAPSPVMIREESHEKQL
-314 NMDMRMAMPAPVL
+314 N
-327 EEMSERE
+327 
-334 SMAPRERLSKGV
+334 KGV

-381 QKEVVADYRYLTTP
+381 QKEVVANYRYLTTP

>member
-1 MDRIKMMIK
+1 MMIK

-22 IISATSVFANEINS
+22 IISATSAFANEINS
-36 VEPTKPL
+36 VDLTKSL

-72 QSEIVLSNVANN
+72 QSEVVLSNVANN

-113 SYPSNIAVL
+113 SYPSDIAVL

-154 FFGYGETQSLEH
+154 FFGYGETQSLEQ

-200 ELNRQLEI
+200 ELSRQLEI

-218 QIVLSLGTSKN
+218 QIVLSLGTSKD

-298 PWYLSLYNNT
+298 PWYLALYNDNAKFR
-308 SKFKQS
+308 SKSMSMKMASPVAPSPAITIEESHEKQL
-314 NMDMRMAMPAPVL
+314 N
-327 EEMSERE
+327 
-334 SMAPRERLSKGV
+334 KGV

-353 NNGINLSHA
+353 NNGINLSHT
-362 IALPYTLKNSTEP
+362 IALPYTLKNSTKP

-407 KDWENLNLLNGRAN
+407 KDWENLNLLNGRTN

-501 LSQENNINVA
+501 LSQENNINVT

>member
-1 MDRIKMMIK
+1 MMIK

-36 VEPTKPL
+36 VDPTKPL

-72 QSEIVLSNVANN
+72 QSEVVLSNVANN

-298 PWYLSLYNNT
+298 PWYLSLYNNA

-327 EEMSERE
+327 DEMSERE
-334 SMAPRERLSKGV
+334 TSTPRERLSKGV

-436 NELTELLSIPF
+436 NELTELFSIPF

-511 DAVYKDGVLDK
+511 DAIYKDGVLDK

>member
-1 MDRIKMMIK
+1 MMIK
-10 PNKLTLSLITLS
+10 PNKLILSLITLS
-22 IISATSVFANEINS
+22 IISSTNAFANEINS
-36 VEPTKPL
+36 VDPTKPL

-59 ELENNVT
+59 ELDNNVT

-72 QSEIVLSNVANN
+72 QSEVVLSNIANN
-84 IDPRSLSISIDNEDV
+84 IDPKSLSISIDNDDV

-113 SYPSNIAVL
+113 SYPSAIAVL

-135 LNININVGDEQITL
+135 LNININVGDEQIAL

-175 QKMTSILNQQKMA
+175 QKMTSILNQQKAA
-188 REEIAELTEQLE
+188 REEIAELTEKLE

-213 AQEKT
+213 AKEKT

-308 SKFKQS
+308 AKFRNS
-314 NMDMRMAMPAPVL
+314 NMDMKMAMPAPV
-327 EEMSERE
+327 SEAMNE
-334 SMAPRERLSKGV
+334 APREQLSKGV

-528 WDITL
+528 WNITL